1 MSVPRVLIVDDD
13 VVLLKALPEALLLR
27 MEGVAVDTCDSA
39 PSALRQI
46 NATDYDAIVADIKMP
61 GMDGLALLAEIRAL
75 RPETPTLLIT
85 GHGHDDLAVLALRG
99 GAYDFIQKP
108 IEREYFLASLRRAIE
123 ARENRRHLHEQQEIL
138 EWHARELES
147 VVEQR
152 THQLREANR
161 LKDQFLATLSHELR
175 SPLGAIRM
183 WSSLLRSGKL
193 DAQRTVRAL
202 DGIERSA
209 ILQEQL
215 VEDLLDV
222 SRIAAG
228 KLVLDLRPV
237 NPKPL
242 VEAALE
248 AIRGA
253 AEAKQVRL
261 EAQFEFSEGQVRGD
275 PIRLQQVVWNLL
287 SNAVKFSAQGGH
299 VVVRFAGVDEQVVIA
314 VQDEGEG
321 IAPEFLPHVFERFW
335 QADATRTRAHG
346 GLGLGLAIVRELVH
360 LHGGSVEAA
369 SEGKGRGT
377 TLTVRLPLVCEGSDA
392 EGIFP
397 PRPALSGERFH
408 PTPTLKG
415 VQVLVVDDDPDARES
430 IAVALEQSGACVHA
444 VGSAAEAVESLERN
458 PPDVLLS
465 DIAMPGMDGYALLR
479 QARARLRGA
488 RVVAAALTAYAGEE
502 DRRRALAA
510 GFQMHLAKPVEP
522 AELVATVAKLA
533 YAARARLGAES

>member
-1 MSVPRVLIVDDD
+1 VSVPRVLIVDDD

-147 VVEQR
+147 IVEQR

-299 VVVRFAGVDEQVVIA
+299 VVVRLAGVDEQVVIA

-533 YAARARLGAES
+533 YAARAGLGAES

>member
-299 VVVRFAGVDEQVVIA
+299 VVVRLAGVDEQVVIA

>member
-299 VVVRFAGVDEQVVIA
+299 VVVRLAGVDEQVVIA

-533 YAARARLGAES
+533 YAARAGLGAES